1 MANKRIVRHF
11 SKSDIGDRPIIIWG
25 GGLYGEIAYR
35 VIADM
40 WNGKIEAVIDN
51 KFARAPWYADD
62 LIRSEKLR
70 EYSHADILICA
81 ANAFETIYEEI
92 VLLGDDIRAFGL
104 KNILTE
110 YKNYYENSN
119 LSVQSPYLYG
129 DIDFD
134 EICLRYQYYAG
145 EDNGYRDKIYLPYC
159 VLCITT
165 KCSLRCKNCA
175 AFITRYKPQ
184 KDYSMEYIR
193 RNFGLILEAVD
204 GIQELELMGGE
215 PFLHSEFDVILQWC
229 IEQEKIHA
237 VKIVTNGTIM
247 PKESTWQIMKHNKV
261 KLVIDNYGKLSRV
274 FDAMVLRARESG
286 VRYEEQNLQKWYQ
299 LEPLVEKNISEE
311 GLKKIYHD
319 CNFRTCIGM
328 TNGRFYHCNVAG
340 HMNTVGLLTDQQ
352 SDYVELE
359 RREWDMEKL
368 RDAIR
373 ELLAIEYLKACD
385 YCGYSENIDI
395 PVAEQ

>member
-1 MANKRIVRHF
+1 
-11 SKSDIGDRPIIIWG
+11 
-25 GGLYGEIAYR
+25 
-35 VIADM
+35 
-40 WNGKIEAVIDN
+40 
-51 KFARAPWYADD
+51 
-62 LIRSEKLR
+62 
-70 EYSHADILICA
+70 
-81 ANAFETIYEEI
+81 
-92 VLLGDDIRAFGL
+92 
-104 KNILTE
+104 
-110 YKNYYENSN
+110 
-119 LSVQSPYLYG
+119 
-129 DIDFD
+129 
-134 EICLRYQYYAG
+134 
-145 EDNGYRDKIYLPYC
+145 
-159 VLCITT
+159 
-165 KCSLRCKNCA
+165 
-175 AFITRYKPQ
+175 
-184 KDYSMEYIR
+184 
-193 RNFGLILEAVD
+193 
-204 GIQELELMGGE
+204 
-215 PFLHSEFDVILQWC
+215 
-229 IEQEKIHA
+229 
-237 VKIVTNGTIM
+237 M